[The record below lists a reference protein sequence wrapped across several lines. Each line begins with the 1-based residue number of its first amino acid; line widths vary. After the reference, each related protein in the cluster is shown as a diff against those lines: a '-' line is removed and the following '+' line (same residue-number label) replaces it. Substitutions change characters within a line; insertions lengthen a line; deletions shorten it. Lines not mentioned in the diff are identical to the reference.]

1 MLDKLLEHFVKGLRR
16 RLTKNFN
23 EFIVNEV
30 HEGQSAVGFRKQ
42 CSESDYSVLE
52 RTYSMCVLLSC
63 NKIIT
68 SQIALMEHSDLD
80 KWG

>member
-1 MLDKLLEHFVKGLRR
+1 MLIQLLEHFVKGLRR

-30 HEGQSAVGFRKQ
+30 HGGKSADDCRKY
-42 CSESDYSVLE
+42 CPRSNYPVLE
-52 RTYSMCVLLSC
+52 RTYSMCVLLSYS
-63 NKIIT
+63 KKIT
-68 SQIALMEHSDLD
+68 SQSALMEHSDLD